1 MQQIPLDEEIRK
13 FREHLENNPRV
24 VFSASFGDGKTTFL
38 DTLKKA
44 DEMKNYFFVTLHPV
58 NYSVA
63 KNEDVFEYIKR
74 DILLQLANGDKLD
87 GVDLNAAIDSIFS
100 WETLQEALDFVMQFV
115 PHGEILMKIIRK
127 VKACKEKYDE
137 KKETWEAYESAF
149 KNQRGGIYEN
159 DGYTLLIK
167 AALEYV
173 KSHEEKKTCLI
184 IEDLDRIDPGHLF
197 RILNVLAAH
206 VDMDKEKKES
216 NKFGFDNIIAVMD
229 YDITEH
235 IFHHFYGH
243 QANYN
248 GYMSKFYS
256 HYPYY
261 YSIKEVAVGHLKRVI
276 ENYTSIKGDQIFDI
290 DITQKSGTI
299 WKLKDF
305 VTDLSVRDIA
315 TIVDGI
321 ESQINRSAVEIY
333 SGNVR
338 TEAPI
343 LYLLA
348 ILKLMKCPVST
359 YILKQSKSF
368 NDIAF
373 RLLGN
378 FVCCTTPVCLGGVFK
393 HGRDYYQ
400 VNVNEDRNADIS
412 YTAPASQGIV
422 DANTI
427 IEVAIKEATR
437 CIKDW
442 NN

>member
-38 DTLKKA
+38 ETLKKA
-44 DEMKNYFFVTLHPV
+44 DETKNYFFVTLHPV

-74 DILLQLANGDKLD
+74 DILYQLAKNKLLD
-87 GVDLNAAIDSIFS
+87 NIDLNAAIDSVFS
-100 WETLQEALDFVMQFV
+100 WETLHDALDFVMQFV
-115 PHGEILMKIIRK
+115 PHGDKLVKLIDK
-127 VKACKEKYDE
+127 VKAFKEKYDE
-137 KKETWEAYESAF
+137 SKNTWEAYESAF
-149 KNQRGGIYEN
+149 KNQRGGLYED

-173 KSHEEKKTCLI
+173 KSHEEKNTCLI

-206 VDMDKEKKES
+206 VDMDKES
-216 NKFGFDNIIAVMD
+216 NKFGFDNVIAVMD
-229 YDITEH
+229 YDITQH
-235 IFHHFYGH
+235 IFHHFYGQ

-261 YSIKEVAVGHLKRVI
+261 YSIKAVAVGYLKRVI
-276 ENYTSIKGDQIFDI
+276 EHYTSISGDQIFDI
-290 DITQKSGTI
+290 GITQKSGTI
-299 WKLKDF
+299 WKMKDF
-305 VTDLSVRDIA
+305 VAELSVRDIA
-315 TIVDGI
+315 SILDGI
-321 ESQINRSAVEIY
+321 ESQINRSAVVIY

-343 LYLLA
+343 LYILA
-348 ILKLMKCPVST
+348 ILKLMNCPVSMRIMT
-359 YILKQSKSF
+359 KSF
-368 NDIAF
+368 SVGEVAI

-378 FVCCTTPVCLGGVFK
+378 FLCCNTPVSIGSPFRQGN
-393 HGRDYYQ
+393 DYYQ
-400 VNVNEDRNADIS
+400 VYVKENGMVEIS
-412 YTAPASQGIV
+412 IAERPYK
-422 DANTI
+422 DNANTDKTVV
-427 IEVAIKEATR
+427 VALQAATR
-437 CIKDW
+437 CIRDW

>member
-1 MQQIPLDEEIRK
+1 MQQIPLDDEIRK
-13 FREHLENNPRV
+13 FREHLENNPMV

-38 DTLKKA
+38 ETLKDA
-44 DEMKNYFFVTLHPV
+44 DEMENYFFVTLHPV

-100 WETLQEALDFVMQFV
+100 WETLQDALDFVMQFV

-127 VKACKEKYDE
+127 VKSCKDKYDE

-149 KNQRGGIYEN
+149 NSQRGGLYED
-159 DGYTLLIK
+159 DGYTQLIK

-173 KSHEEKKTCLI
+173 KTHEGRKTCLI

-206 VDMDKEKKES
+206 VDMDKES
-216 NKFGFDNIIAVMD
+216 NKFGFDNVIAVMD
-229 YDITEH
+229 YDITQH
-235 IFHHFYGH
+235 IFHHFYGQ

-261 YSIKEVAVGHLKRVI
+261 YSIKEVAVGYLKRGI
-276 ENYTSIKGDQIFDI
+276 EHYISISGDQIFDI
-290 DITQKSGTI
+290 GITQKSGTI
-299 WKLKDF
+299 WKMKDF

-315 TIVDGI
+315 SILDGI
-321 ESQINRSAVEIY
+321 ESQINRSSVVIY

-343 LYLLA
+343 LYILA
-348 ILKLMKCPVST
+348 ILKLMNCPVSMRIMT
-359 YILKQSKSF
+359 KSF
-368 NDIAF
+368 SVEEVAI

-378 FVCCTTPVCLGGVFK
+378 FLCCNTPVSIGSPFRQGN
-393 HGRDYYQ
+393 DYYQ
-400 VNVNEDRNADIS
+400 VHVKENGMTEIS
-412 YTAPASQGIV
+412 IAERPYR
-422 DANTI
+422 DNANTDKTV
-427 IEVAIKEATR
+427 EVALQAATR
-437 CIKDW
+437 CIRDW